1 MKALHIFDFMRM
13 SLIKNNYLPNSKKKY
28 FFSVYVMYIPI
39 HKYIHFVISLL
50 CIKLY
55 FYNSKMS
62 FQLPI
67 EIRDGVFLENVTL
80 HTHIY

>member
-1 MKALHIFDFMRM
+1 
-13 SLIKNNYLPNSKKKY
+13 
-28 FFSVYVMYIPI
+28 MYIPI

-67 EIRDGVFLENVTL
+67 EIEMVYFWKML
-80 HTHIY
+80 HYIHIYIKFYREFYRFNIK